1 MEGLA
6 KERGQ
11 EFSGLSLAA
20 QESLW
25 LDVKRAE

>member
-1 MEGLA
+1 MEELA
-6 KERGQ
+6 KSRGL
-11 EFSGLSLAA
+11 EFSGLNLDA